1 MSKFIGK
8 MFVDNNTSN
17 ALKNKIVKEIED
29 KLNANPIP
37 NDLKASEFFKLS
49 FKRFKEVL
57 NETFEKYG
65 ISKKWVTA
73 MIFTSFVK
81 NISRIGFWITL
92 VLSLFK
98 IVTFSTVAY
107 FAASW
112 LFLSIVIAIM
122 CAFAIRNFKFDALT
136 ENKE

>member
-8 MFVDNNTSN
+8 MFVDDNTAN
-17 ALKNKIVKEIED
+17 ALKNKIVKEIKD

-73 MIFTSFVK
+73 LIFTSFVK
-81 NISRIGFWITL
+81 NISKIGFWITL

-98 IVTFSTVAY
+98 IVTFSTVVY

-112 LFLSIVIAIM
+112 LFLSIVIVIM

>member
-1 MSKFIGK
+1 
-8 MFVDNNTSN
+8 MFVDDNTAN
-17 ALKNKIVKEIED
+17 ALKNKIVKEIKD

-73 MIFTSFVK
+73 LIFTSFVK
-81 NISRIGFWITL
+81 NISKIGFWITL

-98 IVTFSTVAY
+98 IVTFSTVVY

-112 LFLSIVIAIM
+112 LFLSIVIVIM

>member
-8 MFVDNNTSN
+8 MFVDDNTAN
-17 ALKNKIVKEIED
+17 ALKNKIVKEIKD

-37 NDLKASEFFKLS
+37 NDLKASEFFKFE
-49 FKRFKEVL
+49 FKRFKEAL
-57 NETFEKYG
+57 IETFEKYG
-65 ISKKWVTA
+65 ISKKWATA

-81 NISRIGFWITL
+81 NISKIGFWITL

-122 CAFAIRNFKFDALT
+122 DVFAICNFKFDALT

>member
-8 MFVDNNTSN
+8 IFVDDKMEN
-17 ALKNKIVKEIED
+17 ALRDKIVKEIKD

-65 ISKKWVTA
+65 ISKKWATA
-73 MIFTSFVK
+73 IIFTSFIK
-81 NISRIGFWITL
+81 NISKIGFWITL
-92 VLSLFK
+92 ILSLFK

-122 CAFAIRNFKFDALT
+122 GAFAMRNFKFDALT

>member
-8 MFVDNNTSN
+8 IFVDDNTSN
-17 ALKNKIVKEIED
+17 ALKNKIVKEIKD

-81 NISRIGFWITL
+81 NISKIGFWITL

-112 LFLSIVIAIM
+112 LFLSIVIAVM
-122 CAFAIRNFKFDALT
+122 GVFAARNFKFDALT

>member
-1 MSKFIGK
+1 MFI
-8 MFVDNNTSN
+8 DNNTSN

-57 NETFEKYG
+57 IETFEKYG

-81 NISRIGFWITL
+81 NISKIGFWITL

-107 FAASW
+107 FAVSW
-112 LFLSIVIAIM
+112 LFLSIVIAIIYV
-122 CAFAIRNFKFDALT
+122 FAIRNFKFDALT